1 MTPIENQ
8 SCWLSSL
15 ATISSDSRLEEI
27 RATPAG
33 WYDNENH
40 ASSPAA
46 IEVMRRFLVNVA
58 MQPAPLP
65 HIYPL
70 RSGGIAVEWTM
81 GAWEAS
87 AEVDETGSQ
96 MTLTA
101 VNIETLNEIDL
112 MIDVH
117 STEIMPQFMTFINAM
132 SKDEKIPNAKK

>member
-1 MTPIENQ
+1 MFTKLDFIDTN
-8 SCWLSSL
+8 STYVD
-15 ATISSDSRLEEI
+15 AIDISKKHVSIYRKH
-27 RATPAG
+27 RQ
-33 WYDNENH
+33 YDNEIH
-40 ASSPAA
+40 TPSPAA
-46 IEVMRRFLVNVA
+46 IEAMRRFLVNVA

-70 RSGGIAVEWTM
+70 RSGGIALEWTI

-87 AEVDETGSQ
+87 AEVEETGSQ
-96 MTLTA
+96 MTLNA

-117 STEIMPQFMTFINAM
+117 CTEIMPQFMTFINAM